1 MLKTFHIFA
10 FGAVLSVSLNAP
22 LAAQTDPFA
31 ELDALSDVSADEA
44 TGVEFATKQAARG
57 EYLEALATLERVL
70 AVFPKSTD
78 ARLLHAIYLCRID
91 DEQGGLAEVAEMK
104 EKVFGK
110 ELLKRAKNACFAP
123 SPAPAAPAPSSETE
137 EGAQ

>member
-1 MLKTFHIFA
+1 MLKPLNILALGVVFA
-10 FGAVLSVSLNAP
+10 AP
-22 LAAQTDPFA
+22 FNSQVAAQTDPFS
-31 ELDALSDVSADEA
+31 ELDAFSDVSANQA
-44 TGVEFATKQAARG
+44 TGVQFATEQAARG

-91 DEQGGLAEVAEMK
+91 DEQGGLAEIAEMK

-110 ELLKRAKNACFAP
+110 ELLEQARVTCVARP
-123 SPAPAAPAPSSETE
+123 PLAPSSEAE